1 MTGYETFG
9 IYQSLKLHFTTESYD
24 FIKYGGKS
32 RVSIDAFDNRKDKY
46 YFHKLSRRVATK
58 EEMISFLVANFVE
71 DEKTWIGNLLGEE
84 AEVNYRKHQ
93 KVIQS
98 LSYTFENECRDLFD
112 GIENPNE
119 LLIVTDGYPPLLRKA
134 LRKEVEIETV
144 CLLNG
149 ILRFVPHWSVKIADT
164 IHWPNYRMK
173 LLKYAAFLPVS
184 DVKYKQILKKVLNK

>member
-58 EEMISFLVANFVE
+58 EELIAFLVANFVE
-71 DEKTWIGNLLGEE
+71 DEKAWVGNLLGEE

-93 KVIQS
+93 KVMQS

-112 GIENPNE
+112 GVDNPNE
-119 LLIVTDGYPPLLRKA
+119 LLLVTDGYPPLLRKA

-149 ILRFVPHWSVKIADT
+149 ILGFVPHWSVKIADT
-164 IHWPNYRMK
+164 IHWPNFRMK
-173 LLKYAAFLPVS
+173 LLKYAAFLPVN
-184 DVKYKQILKKVLNK
+184 DVKYKQLLKKVLNK

>member
-58 EEMISFLVANFVE
+58 EELIAFLVANFVE
-71 DEKTWIGNLLGEE
+71 DEKAWVGNLLGEE
-84 AEVNYRKHQ
+84 AEENYRKHQ
-93 KVIQS
+93 KVMQS

-112 GIENPNE
+112 GVDNPNE
-119 LLIVTDGYPPLLRKA
+119 LLLVTDGYPPLLRKA

-149 ILRFVPHWSVKIADT
+149 VLRFVPHWSVKIADT

-184 DVKYKQILKKVLNK
+184 DVKYKQLLKKVLNK